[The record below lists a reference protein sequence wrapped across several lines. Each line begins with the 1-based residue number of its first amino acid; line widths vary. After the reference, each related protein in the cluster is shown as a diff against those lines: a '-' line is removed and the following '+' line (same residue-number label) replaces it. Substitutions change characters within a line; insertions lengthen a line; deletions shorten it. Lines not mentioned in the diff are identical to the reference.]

1 MRGRAL
7 SLVNAGFVSM
17 LVPRIIP
24 QSRGE
29 RAKVKVLLSEVEV
42 QVAGGASPG
51 VVLSSTSVSPSPE
64 AQGTHYKKW
73 GVGVRMNILQAQAT
87 CQGHFTWQVSQRLLL
102 GHLEVSSSK

>member
-7 SLVNAGFVSM
+7 SPVTAAFVSM
-17 LVPRIIP
+17 LVPGIIP

-29 RAKVKVLLSEVEV
+29 RARLKVLLSEAAV

-51 VVLSSTSVSPSPE
+51 VVLSSASVSPSPD

-73 GVGVRMNILQAQAT
+73 GAGVRMNVL
-87 CQGHFTWQVSQRLLL
+87 
-102 GHLEVSSSK
+102 